1 MNARGFGTVYADA
14 KGFASFMDKGDAD
27 LGKVMK
33 AVGIAKS

>member
-1 MNARGFGTVYADA
+1 MSSRGFGTVYADA
-14 KGFASFMDKGDAD
+14 KGFAAFMDKADAD